1 MNTRKLSKFL
11 SPLLVLALAVSFVTP
26 ALAVGAAGGSLT
38 DEAGLYTYEPPTKS
52 VSTDDNYITAS
63 AHRAASPLLGMLGVN
78 AVSGFG
84 MVQGSAPANLAQA
97 VQCPAVGIW
106 GSSINDNPDPYY
118 WNYFYN
124 FYAAEH
130 DGFDTVE
137 NALNNANAQA
147 SPAAADGTPVEAY
160 GNVSVSIS
168 GRPQILIGCASSNQS
183 NDVNGYDDQIATVRS
198 FTPDSPY
205 YKEGDEN
212 YSPIQVAYTTTNIQ
226 NMIDS
231 VYAAAKAIKQVEAE
245 TGKTTRYGD
254 VMEIAQDY
262 ETYVKGTIAYVLE
275 ELEAKGLEQ
284 KTVAVVSG
292 YDAATGMY
300 TLRNSASLAA
310 TSMARDIEY
319 VMNVSKD
326 LSEETGLTISAADL
340 CAKADAIVAYTG
352 TIENAGDGN
361 GSITKDSIL
370 ESFGEASYDGIII
383 STYPTTLYGITQN
396 SVENAM
402 GYAYTIAYLYN
413 DKIDIDPVEMC
424 AYFYQ
429 HFLHVSSAD
438 GLATV
443 IRNNF
448 ETVILPEGSTTT
460 LASTYSEK
468 AIEAKLAKG
477 MAYYAANPQ
486 KFTDA
491 EFDRCGMR
499 TLTAQPTAQSLT
511 VDGKAI
517 SGAEIYAVNGNNYFK
532 LRDVAALLNGTDVQF
547 SVDYDAATDTIII
560 ETGKAYTPNGSELAS
575 GTDKSSTIQKSSQ
588 SLKID
593 GKTINMSAAMTA
605 YAIGGNNYFK
615 LRDLGTALK
624 FTVDYDAATNTIVVT
639 SVAPAATTSGQGQ
652 GQGGQGQGGQ
662 GQGGQGGG
670 PRG

>member
-1 MNTRKLSKFL
+1 MKKRTLSKFL
-11 SPLLVLALAVSFVTP
+11 SSLLVLALAVSFATP
-26 ALAVGAAGGSLT
+26 ALAVGAANGSLT
-38 DEAGLYTYEPPTKS
+38 SEAGNYYYEAPTTPI
-52 VSTDDNYITAS
+52 STDDNYITAS
-63 AHRAASPLLGMLGVN
+63 AHRAASPLLGILGVN

-84 MVQGSAPANLAQA
+84 MINGSAPGNLTEAQQA
-97 VQCPAVGIW
+97 AAVGIW
-106 GSSINDNPDPYY
+106 GSSINDNPDPWY

-124 FYAAEH
+124 FYAAEN
-130 DGFDTVE
+130 GLELVE
-137 NALNNANAQA
+137 NALSNANAQA
-147 SPAAADGTPVEAY
+147 SPTAADSTPVEEY

-168 GRPQILIGCASSNQS
+168 GRPQILIGCASSNQT
-183 NDVNGYDDQIATVRS
+183 NDVNGYDDQIALVNT
-198 FTPDSPY
+198 FTPDMPY
-205 YKEGDEN
+205 YQEGDET
-212 YSPIQVAYTTTNIQ
+212 YSPIQVAYATTNIQ

-254 VMEIAQDY
+254 VMEIAEDY

-275 ELEAKGLEQ
+275 ELNAKGMEE
-284 KTVAVVSG
+284 KTVAVLTG

-300 TLRNSASLAA
+300 TLANSATLAA
-310 TSMARDIEY
+310 TSTNRPIEY

-326 LSEETGLTISAADL
+326 LSEEIGSTTISAADL
-340 CAKADAIVAYTG
+340 CAKADAIVCFSG
-352 TIENAGDGN
+352 SIENANDGA
-361 GSITKDSIL
+361 SKISQDSIL
-370 ESFGEASYDGIII
+370 ESFGESAYDGIVLATQP
-383 STYPTTLYGITQN
+383 STLYGMTMN

-402 GYAYTIAYLYN
+402 GYAYTIAYIYS
-413 DKIDIDPVEMC
+413 DIIDIDPVEMC

-429 HFLHVSSAD
+429 HFLHVSTAD

-448 ETVILPEGSTTT
+448 ENVILPEGSTTT
-460 LASTYSEK
+460 LASTYSEA

-532 LRDVAALLNGTDVQF
+532 LRDVAALLNGTDTQF

-575 GTDKSSTIQKSSQ
+575 GTDKSSTIQKSEQ

-615 LRDLGTALK
+615 LRDLGTALG
-624 FTVDYDAATNTIVVT
+624 FTVDYDASTNTIVVT
-639 SVAPAATTSGQGQ
+639 SAAPVAETTGGQG
-652 GQGGQGQGGQ
+652 GGQGQGG
-662 GQGGQGGG
+662 G
-670 PRG
+670 RG